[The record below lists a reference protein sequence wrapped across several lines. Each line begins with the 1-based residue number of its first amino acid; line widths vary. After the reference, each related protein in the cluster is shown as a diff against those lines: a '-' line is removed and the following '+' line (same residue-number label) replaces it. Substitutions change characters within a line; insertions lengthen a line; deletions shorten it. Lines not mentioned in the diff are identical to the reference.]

1 MRQLRLGEQHTL
13 RAQARLAALCAAAI
27 VLSACSSLDS
37 GAQTSGSSPSFV
49 GRISQL
55 FSGSSPQANVSA
67 ENQPEDLDCPTMDV
81 RQGAS
86 TLSVAS
92 TNDPSAMT
100 LRYQGTIVQLARDCA
115 TSAGNLTI
123 KAGVQGRIILGPTGG
138 PGRLEIPL
146 RYALVREG
154 PDPKTIWTRLYKIPV
169 VIPEGQTNVAF
180 THVEDDLTIP
190 RPRSSELQAYVI
202 YVGFDALAAAEK
214 PKRSPPPPRKR

>member
-1 MRQLRLGEQHTL
+1 MRQLQLGEHSK
-13 RAQARLAALCAAAI
+13 RAPAAIAAFCAAAI

-37 GAQTSGSSPSFV
+37 GAQTGGSSPSFV

-55 FSGSSPQANVSA
+55 FAGPSAQSGPTA
-67 ENQPEDLDCPTMDV
+67 ENQPEDIECPSMDV

-92 TNDPSAMT
+92 TSDPAAMT
-100 LRYQGTIVQLARDCA
+100 IRYQGTIIQLARECA
-115 TSAGNLTI
+115 AAAGNLTI
-123 KAGVQGRIILGPTGG
+123 KAGVQGRIILGPAGG
-138 PGRLEIPL
+138 PGQLEIPL

-154 PDPKTIWTRLYKIPV
+154 PEPKTIWTKLYKIPV
-169 VIPEGQTNVAF
+169 AIPDGQTNVTF

-214 PKRSPPPPRKR
+214 PKRSPPPRKR